1 MFIGSLG
8 KSSRKLH
15 SSEPLFPQGRSREDT
30 QDFMVDLYWD
40 LLPTLSKVNTTHFQ
54 RGMCLILS
62 HSSAM
67 GLASTNGL
75 TLPRRQK
82 NAFSS
87 GSPIT
92 SVKTQLIQL
101 GFSTWPKG
109 AWENSGYFLT
119 SLVKLPRAIT
129 SEMAGQGCLD
139 SLQTWMDIWIIMGSQ
154 FGPLVKV
161 FLGHI
166 VACLITVLSS
176 IAQFSFTERKYAKDY
191 TLPSPL
197 DKYFVMDQTA
207 LAGLLGY
214 LQARFWREALMLQI
228 LKIQDRI
235 AWWTLQRSL
244 VIRKTLFWWHVEKRT
259 MLASISSSL
268 ERHELPL
275 PSHFPT
281 FTPPLPGTMAS
292 KTVTRGR
299 ASGFFCTEFDSWDL
313 TISNLLAAEITLFCA
328 IW

>member
-1 MFIGSLG
+1 MFWDVYWIPG
-8 KSSRKLH
+8 KIIKKTTFIR
-15 SSEPLFPQGRSREDT
+15 T
-30 QDFMVDLYWD
+30 
-40 LLPTLSKVNTTHFQ
+40 TLSSGEVKRGYPGLHGWSLLRSSSNFIEGKYHTLSERHVSYSFTFQ
-54 RGMCLILS
+54 RYGPCQYEWPDIAETS
-62 HSSAM
+62 
-67 GLASTNGL
+67 
-75 TLPRRQK
+75 K

-109 AWENSGYFLT
+109 AWENSDYFLT

-176 IAQFSFTERKYAKDY
+176 IVQFSFTERKYAKDY
-191 TLPSPL
+191 TLPRPL

-214 LQARFWREALMLQI
+214 L
-228 LKIQDRI
+228 
-235 AWWTLQRSL
+235 
-244 VIRKTLFWWHVEKRT
+244 
-259 MLASISSSL
+259 
-268 ERHELPL
+268 
-275 PSHFPT
+275 
-281 FTPPLPGTMAS
+281 
-292 KTVTRGR
+292 
-299 ASGFFCTEFDSWDL
+299 
-313 TISNLLAAEITLFCA
+313 
-328 IW
+328 